1 MKISY
6 SWLREYVEAALEP
19 SKVETILSSIGLEV
33 EAMEDVEQIPGSL
46 DGVVVGEVLEC
57 ERHPDADKLSLT
69 KVDAGEAEPLQIVC
83 GAPNVAKGQK
93 VLVAK
98 VGSTLT
104 FSNGEQV
111 KIKRAKI
118 RGVESA
124 GMICAEDE
132 LGIGTSHE
140 GIMVLPAGA
149 KVGTPA
155 KEYLNLQS
163 DTVFEI
169 GLTPNRVDAAS
180 HIGVARDLS
189 AWLRLYGNGS
199 RLVLPSVEK
208 FDSLEKSVAGT
219 KPAVIKV
226 NAADGAPRYSG
237 LTFDGVK
244 VAPSP
249 EWLQKRLVSVGLR
262 PINNVV
268 DITNFILHETGHPLH
283 AFDYDKIGGAEIV
296 VRRAAEGEKFTTLD
310 GVERKLSS
318 EDLMICDQSHP
329 MCMAGIFGGEHSGVS
344 EKTTRI
350 FLESAYFNPVSIR
363 KSSKRHSLKTDA
375 SFRYERGA
383 DPEMVPYA
391 LKRAAILLQEIA
403 GAKVAGEIAEVYENK
418 IERAKVEISFERV
431 ESLIGKAIGA
441 KTILDILNFM
451 EYEVVSSD
459 ESGALVSVPC
469 YRVDVTRECDIV
481 EDVLR
486 IYGYNNVEIPER
498 MRASISP
505 GRKPDPEKVRE
516 TAANFLASNGFF
528 EMMNNSLTKSD
539 YYSKLKT
546 YPEERL
552 VKILNPL
559 SSDLNSMRQ
568 TLLLNGLEVV
578 AYNVNRQQSDLKLF
592 ELGNVYSYAPAEED
606 GRESS
611 MNLKSYKESQKISI
625 FVTGPGNQSW
635 RSKANP
641 SSYFALKGYLELLF
655 QRFGIEAADLEYS
668 YAPADLFS
676 EGLVYKTQGGKELA
690 VMGSISQQLLKQFGI
705 RQQVFAAEISWD
717 VMFQLIRKQKVLYR
731 ELPKF
736 PEVRRDLAL
745 LLDEKVSFADLR
757 KSSFK
762 TEKKILKSV
771 TLFDVYRG
779 DKIPEGKKQYA
790 ISFVLQDTEKTLTDK
805 YVEEVMAKLLKNFTD
820 NFGASLR

>member
-149 KVGTPA
+149 MVGTPA

-296 VRRAAEGEKFTTLD
+296 VRRAAEGEKVTTLD

-318 EDLMICDQSHP
+318 EDLMICD
-329 MCMAGIFGGEHSGVS
+329 
-344 EKTTRI
+344 
-350 FLESAYFNPVSIR
+350 
-363 KSSKRHSLKTDA
+363 
-375 SFRYERGA
+375 
-383 DPEMVPYA
+383 
-391 LKRAAILLQEIA
+391 
-403 GAKVAGEIAEVYENK
+403 
-418 IERAKVEISFERV
+418 
-431 ESLIGKAIGA
+431 
-441 KTILDILNFM
+441 
-451 EYEVVSSD
+451 
-459 ESGALVSVPC
+459 
-469 YRVDVTRECDIV
+469 
-481 EDVLR
+481 
-486 IYGYNNVEIPER
+486 
-498 MRASISP
+498 
-505 GRKPDPEKVRE
+505 
-516 TAANFLASNGFF
+516 
-528 EMMNNSLTKSD
+528 
-539 YYSKLKT
+539 
-546 YPEERL
+546 
-552 VKILNPL
+552 
-559 SSDLNSMRQ
+559 
-568 TLLLNGLEVV
+568 
-578 AYNVNRQQSDLKLF
+578 
-592 ELGNVYSYAPAEED
+592 
-606 GRESS
+606 
-611 MNLKSYKESQKISI
+611 
-625 FVTGPGNQSW
+625 
-635 RSKANP
+635 
-641 SSYFALKGYLELLF
+641 
-655 QRFGIEAADLEYS
+655 
-668 YAPADLFS
+668 
-676 EGLVYKTQGGKELA
+676 
-690 VMGSISQQLLKQFGI
+690 
-705 RQQVFAAEISWD
+705 
-717 VMFQLIRKQKVLYR
+717 
-731 ELPKF
+731 
-736 PEVRRDLAL
+736 
-745 LLDEKVSFADLR
+745 
-757 KSSFK
+757 
-762 TEKKILKSV
+762 
-771 TLFDVYRG
+771 
-779 DKIPEGKKQYA
+779 
-790 ISFVLQDTEKTLTDK
+790 
-805 YVEEVMAKLLKNFTD
+805 
-820 NFGASLR
+820 